1 MTNASRAKLNVG
13 LIGVGRLGRIYARE
27 LTTRIPSVRLVAV
40 ADVDA
45 SAASSIA
52 RELDVPRWYG
62 DPADLLTDAE
72 VDAVVIASPTRSHCA
87 LTEAAAS
94 RGRAIFCEKPPALS
108 LDEALAMKTAVD
120 RAGVFFQLGFM
131 RRFDKGYAAAKRQL
145 EAGAI
150 GDTMLF
156 KSTSRDPFRPSLDY
170 IDPRSSG
177 GLMID
182 MGIHDFDLAR
192 WFMGEVERVHA
203 AGAVLAYPELGELG
217 DVDNAVITLV
227 FRSGRLGVV
236 DLTRKGVYGYD
247 INTELVGT
255 RGTLRV
261 GYLRE
266 TPLLLMTESGVAYDT
281 VPYFPERFREAYVAQ
296 LENFAE
302 NVIASKAPPITVED
316 GIEALRIGIAA
327 TRAYQTGQPVS
338 LDAIA
343 IAAPPMRRAGG

>member
-1 MTNASRAKLNVG
+1 MSSAGKARLNVG

-27 LTTRIPSVRLVAV
+27 LTRLPSVRLAAV
-40 ADVDA
+40 ADVDQ
-45 SAASSIA
+45 SAAASVAS
-52 RELDVPRWYG
+52 ELDVPRWYG
-62 DPADLLTDAE
+62 DPADLLADAD
-72 VDAVVIASPTRSHCA
+72 VDAVVIASPTRSHGA
-87 LTEAAAS
+87 LTEAAAG
-94 RGRAIFCEKPPALS
+94 RGKAIFCEKPPALS
-108 LDEALAMKTAVD
+108 LDEALAMKAAVD
-120 RAGVFFQLGFM
+120 RAGAFFQLGFM
-131 RRFDKGYAAAKRQL
+131 RRFDRGYAAAKRQL
-145 EAGAI
+145 EGGAI
-150 GDTMLF
+150 GDPMLF

-192 WFMGEVERVHA
+192 WFMGEVDRVQA

-217 DVDNAVITLV
+217 DVDNAVVTLV
-227 FRSGRLGVV
+227 FRSGKLGVV

-255 RGTLRV
+255 LGTLRI

-266 TPLLLMTESGVAYDT
+266 TPLLVMTESGVTYDT

-296 LENFAE
+296 LENFAA
-302 NVIASKAPPITVED
+302 NVIAGRTPPITVDD

-327 TRAYQTGQPVS
+327 TRAYRGGQSVG
-338 LDAIA
+338 LDSIT
-343 IAAPPMRRAGG
+343 AAPSPTPRAGG